1 MLIQFTFL
9 LTDRFNYS
17 HLFCKSTLT
26 AVICQHAWSVPSKTE
41 LLWHLNNCFLTIT
54 RDHARW
60 LLTGNKTKEYTKF
73 LVLKVIVLVLKQYLN
88 EKQNCYFQSGHLWEV
103 VGYEKWSLWETVD
116 CSRTA
121 GRGGEGSD
129 GGVDWYVDGDSG
141 CGSYCFGGSEGT
153 EILAVLVIKRM
164 MMRVF
169 VMIYW

>member
-41 LLWHLNNCFLTIT
+41 LLWHLNYCFLTIT

-60 LLTGNKTKEYTKF
+60 SLTGNKTKEYTKF
-73 LVLKVIVLVLKQYLN
+73 LVLKVVVVVLKQYLN
-88 EKQNCYFQSGHLWEV
+88 EKQNCYFQSGHLREV
-103 VGYEKWSLWETVD
+103 VGYEKWSPWETVD
-116 CSRTA
+116 VVELLVVVVKA
-121 GRGGEGSD
+121 VMVVLIGMLM
-129 GGVDWYVDGDSG
+129 VIVVVAVIVLVAVKVLK
-141 CGSYCFGGSEGT
+141 
-153 EILAVLVIKRM
+153 ILAVLVIKRM